1 MSISAKHLEDLDEF
15 DSLTDAGAKS
25 LIMNL
30 LSLVAADA
38 DPGTQ
43 KVYSYNLS
51 YTLSLTYHF
60 NSL

>member
-43 KVYSYNLS
+43 KV
-51 YTLSLTYHF
+51 
-60 NSL
+60 